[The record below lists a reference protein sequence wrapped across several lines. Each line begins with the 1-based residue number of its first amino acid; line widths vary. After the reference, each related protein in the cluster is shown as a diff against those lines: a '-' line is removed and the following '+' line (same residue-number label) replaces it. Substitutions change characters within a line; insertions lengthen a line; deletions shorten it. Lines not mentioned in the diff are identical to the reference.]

1 MRAASTEGPGGPAD
15 VLRLSTVPAV
25 FGSACAEQVGRHAA
39 AALFHRVLLVSDP
52 GVVAAGH
59 AGRVAEALRAEDL
72 HVAIYDRV
80 RENPTTEHVA
90 DGLAAAQAE
99 RCDALV
105 AVGGGSAMDC
115 AKGVN
120 LLLTN
125 GGRISDYRGD
135 PSADTLRHRKPL
147 LPLICVPTTAGTGS
161 EAQSFALISDAANG
175 MKMAC
180 GDRRPPG
187 VGLRPIL
194 AVLDPE
200 LTRSVPHAVCSAAGI
215 DAVAHAVETSASR
228 TRCAE
233 SRRLSRAAWERLE
246 PALPCVMR
254 DAGNDDARADMLLG
268 AHLAGAAI
276 ERSMLGAAH
285 ACANP
290 LTAHFGVTHGVAV
303 GILLPH
309 VVRFN
314 AANPIA
320 EDAGAP
326 HPYADLD
333 ADADRLAQRLEALLD
348 AARLPRRLRDA
359 GVPAEALPRLAVE
372 AAAQWTAGFNPRS
385 VGPDELLTVLQK
397 AS

>member
-1 MRAASTEGPGGPAD
+1 MP
-15 VLRLSTVPAV
+15 LSTVPAV
-25 FGSACAEQVGRHAA
+25 FGAACAEQAGRHAA
-39 AALFHRVLLVSDP
+39 AARFRRVLLVSDP

-59 AGRVAEALRAEDL
+59 AGRVAEALRAEGL
-72 HVAIYDRV
+72 HVAIFDRV
-80 RENPTTEHVA
+80 RENPTTAHVA

-120 LLLTN
+120 LLLAN
-125 GGRISDYRGD
+125 GGQISDYRGD
-135 PSADTLRHRKPL
+135 PSADTLQHRKPL

-161 EAQSFALISDAANG
+161 EAQSFALISDAVTSV
-175 MKMAC
+175 KMAC

-187 VGLRPIL
+187 VGLRPVL
-194 AVLDPE
+194 AVLDPD
-200 LTRSVPHAVCSAAGI
+200 LTRSVPPAVRSAAGI

-228 TRCAE
+228 ARCAE

-246 PALPCVMR
+246 PALPRVMR
-254 DAGNDDARADMLLG
+254 DAGDDDARADMLLG

-314 AANPIA
+314 AAGPPA
-320 EDAGAP
+320 DECDAA

-333 ADADRLAQRLEALLD
+333 ADADRLAHRLEALLD

-359 GVPAEALPRLAVE
+359 GVPAEALPRLAAE

-385 VGPDELLTVLQK
+385 AGPAELLTVLQK
-397 AS
+397 AW